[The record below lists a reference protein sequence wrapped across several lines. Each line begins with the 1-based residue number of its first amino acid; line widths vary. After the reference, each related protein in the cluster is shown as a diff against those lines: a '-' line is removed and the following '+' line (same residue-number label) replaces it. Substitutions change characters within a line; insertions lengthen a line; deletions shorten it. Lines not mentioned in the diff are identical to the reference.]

1 MPGILFDYQFAN
13 QLSGGLF
20 GSGYAATSNGIQNG
34 LTQSNQQAYQA
45 FQNIQL
51 DPFAE
56 MNEEKRLREKHPGL
70 QELYDQYQVMLA
82 LCRESPNNE
91 T

>member
-1 MPGILFDYQFAN
+1 MPGILFDY

-20 GSGYAATSNGIQNG
+20 GSGYAATTSNGIQNG

-82 LCRESPNNE
+82 LCRESSNNE